1 MTSAP
6 DNPTAAELLAEF
18 ANATNGAA
26 LLLNGDID
34 EDCLGEVHSALHRM
48 GPQSSLSVILNS
60 PGGSIEDAF
69 RIAKAL
75 RRRCGNLR
83 VIIPGTAKSAATL
96 IALAAD
102 TIEIGAF
109 GELGPLD
116 PQIPDPTGGR
126 WRSSLETIQG
136 LQYLRTYYIE
146 SLNLITLEL
155 LRRAQMDLAYALRQV
170 QGLLS
175 PITTPLYQNVD
186 FKDLSDSFRLLTVA
200 EYYAG
205 EVMSRWSPLEADSID
220 EVVGKLVWHYPS
232 HGYIIDLR
240 EANDIGLS
248 NAHPLADALE
258 SLSARLI
265 AYAGVAASTPF
276 AAANQG
282 QDTATSEGE
291 NDDAECGQTQIPS
304 EAG

>member
-18 ANATNGAA
+18 AHATNGAA

-48 GPQSSLSVILNS
+48 GRQSSLSVILNS

-75 RRRCGNLR
+75 RRHCGRLR

-146 SLNLITLEL
+146 SLNLMLEL
-155 LRRAQMDLAYALRQV
+155 LQSTQMDLSYALKRAQA
-170 QGLLS
+170 LLS

-186 FKDLSDSFRLLTVA
+186 FQDLGDSFRLLSVA
-200 EYYAG
+200 EYYAR
-205 EVMSRWSPLEADSID
+205 EIMRRWSPLDFDGVPEI
-220 EVVGKLVWHYPS
+220 VRTLVWRYPS

-240 EANDIGLS
+240 EANNIGLS
-248 NAHPLADALE
+248 NAHPLTDALE

-265 AYAGVAASTPF
+265 AYSGVAAATPF

-291 NDDAECGQTQIPS
+291 NEDA
-304 EAG
+304 